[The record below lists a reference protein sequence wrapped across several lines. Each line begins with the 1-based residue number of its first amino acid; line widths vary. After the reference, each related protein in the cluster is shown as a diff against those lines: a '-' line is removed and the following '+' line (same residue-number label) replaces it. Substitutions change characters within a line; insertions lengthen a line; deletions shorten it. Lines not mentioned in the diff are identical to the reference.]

1 MVMIAVGCVVFLV
14 ASILVVCV
22 LCIHSHRKR
31 SKEPE
36 VVYEQ
41 TSSRYSTATPSYTRP
56 LTPQSPIYSHSQ
68 SQLSHRSLNT
78 ADYAVARHHSEQTL
92 KSLRTTLR
100 DWYEKKLLRILPK
113 PKLKKLPK
121 KNNFSRFCKTTKKN
135 CRSLI
140 PFTRYFFPIS
150 IFRI

>member
-1 MVMIAVGCVVFLV
+1 MWQENYQISTLCSLFLFFSVFVKGEFEEGDVVCTTWTMVMIAIGCVVFLV

-100 DWYEKKLLRILPK
+100 D
-113 PKLKKLPK
+113 
-121 KNNFSRFCKTTKKN
+121 
-135 CRSLI
+135 
-140 PFTRYFFPIS
+140 
-150 IFRI
+150 